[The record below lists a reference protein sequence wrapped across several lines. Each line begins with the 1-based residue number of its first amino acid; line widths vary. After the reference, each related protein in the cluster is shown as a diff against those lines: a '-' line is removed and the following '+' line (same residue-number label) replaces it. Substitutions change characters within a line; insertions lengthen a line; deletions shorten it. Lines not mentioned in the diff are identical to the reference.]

1 MRIRLK
7 PILIATV
14 ILALIGGFVATLTSK
29 APAPQAQFVSLQGKK
44 VSMEELRGK
53 VVLVNFWATDCPGCI
68 QEMPDLINTH
78 KKFQAQGLETIAVA
92 MSYDPPNYV
101 LAYTEKNALPFVVSL
116 DPRGE
121 LAKAFNDV
129 KMTPTTFVIDK
140 QGNIVQRTLGV
151 LDFAKLHALIEKEL
165 KAS

>member
-1 MRIRLK
+1 MKKALYVAATAIALAVGAGAYLSTGVSTAPPSTFVLLDGSTRSTEDLK
-7 PILIATV
+7 
-14 ILALIGGFVATLTSK
+14 
-29 APAPQAQFVSLQGKK
+29 
-44 VSMEELRGK
+44 GK
-53 VVLVNFWATDCPGCI
+53 VTLVNFWATSCTTCVA
-68 QEMPDLINTH
+68 EMPKVIATYD
-78 KKFQAQGLETIAVA
+78 KYQARGYDTLAVA

-140 QGNIVQRTLGV
+140 QGNILKRYVGEP
-151 LDFAKLHALIEKEL
+151 DFAELHKLIEKLLAE
-165 KAS
+165 A